1 MNPEDIE
8 ISFVD
13 RILTIRGSRRDV
25 DAKQSYHCLEIPYGE
40 FDSEIVLPGMYDE
53 EAIEA
58 KYENG
63 FLRIV
68 LPKVK
73 REHRVPIRVQ
83 PQVEDKE

>member
-1 MNPEDIE
+1 MDPADIE
-8 ISFVD
+8 ISFID
-13 RILTIRGSRRDV
+13 RVLTVHGTRHDV

-40 FDSEIVLPGMYDE
+40 FDSEVVLPGMYE
-53 EAIEA
+53 EDSIEA

-68 LPKVK
+68 LPKLK

-83 PQVEDKE
+83 AKIDGKE